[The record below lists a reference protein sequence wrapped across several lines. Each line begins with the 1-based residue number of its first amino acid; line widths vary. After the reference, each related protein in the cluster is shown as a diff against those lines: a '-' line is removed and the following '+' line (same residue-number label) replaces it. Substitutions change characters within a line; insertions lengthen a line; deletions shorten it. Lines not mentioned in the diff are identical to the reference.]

1 MRASLVTVI
10 AALLLTSCQSYPS
23 GTGRPGP
30 TGYFSH
36 AYDITGGGAREA
48 AEVKQILRT
57 IAARTNLP
65 KQSPAQHNFSP
76 VPFALYFDSR
86 VQLLANR
93 HEDYVHVDVTRFDF
107 SGAAAFAQLDGLV
120 RSTLSRKF
128 GNRLYVE
135 AEPDY
140 SHPIIT
146 Y

>member
-1 MRASLVTVI
+1 MRASLVAAI
-10 AALLLTSCQSYPS
+10 AALLLTSCQSYPT
-23 GTGRPGP
+23 GAGRPSS

-36 AYDITGGGAREA
+36 AYDITGAGEREA

-65 KQSPAQHNFSP
+65 KRSPAQANFSP
-76 VPFALYFDSR
+76 VPIALYFDSR

-107 SGAAAFAQLDGLV
+107 SGAAAFAALDGLV

-135 AEPDY
+135 PDRDY